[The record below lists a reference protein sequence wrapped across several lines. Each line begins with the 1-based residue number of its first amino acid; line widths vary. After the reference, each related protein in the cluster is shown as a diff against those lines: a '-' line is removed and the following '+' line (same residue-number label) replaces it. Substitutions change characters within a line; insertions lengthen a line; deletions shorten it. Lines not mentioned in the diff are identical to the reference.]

1 MLPAFIARGH
11 VGLNKVN
18 VKIQIFPLSIGAG
31 FVPENANI
39 AARGKK
45 IKTTLSK
52 WSIA

>member
-1 MLPAFIARGH
+1 MLLAFIARGH
-11 VGLNKVN
+11 VGLCKVN
-18 VKIQIFPLSIGAG
+18 VKIQNYPQSIWAG

>member
-1 MLPAFIARGH
+1 MLPVVTARGH
-11 VGLNKVN
+11 VGLSKVN
-18 VKIQIFPLSIGAG
+18 VKIQNYPLSIWAG